1 MLDRSILQRV
11 QTATASVPPHRW
23 TIELGARA
31 RRNFVL
37 TVIGTTLLTALFF
50 ICYFYVQR
58 HPAYT
63 PTVLPL
69 TALDRIIPFQP
80 QALLA
85 YASLWIYIGVGP
97 GLQRTSSELA
107 VYALWM
113 CGLCIGGLGIFYF
126 WPTQVPALTAET
138 TNSCAG
144 RRPMIFRSCC

>member
-23 TIELGARA
+23 TVERGARA

-69 TALDRIIPFQP
+69 TALDRMIPFQP
-80 QALLA
+80 QALSGSWHLSHVCRPAAACWHGRHPGRTGRYDRRSPSRRLA
-85 YASLWIYIGVGP
+85 GDS
-97 GLQRTSSELA
+97 
-107 VYALWM
+107 
-113 CGLCIGGLGIFYF
+113 
-126 WPTQVPALTAET
+126 
-138 TNSCAG
+138 
-144 RRPMIFRSCC
+144 